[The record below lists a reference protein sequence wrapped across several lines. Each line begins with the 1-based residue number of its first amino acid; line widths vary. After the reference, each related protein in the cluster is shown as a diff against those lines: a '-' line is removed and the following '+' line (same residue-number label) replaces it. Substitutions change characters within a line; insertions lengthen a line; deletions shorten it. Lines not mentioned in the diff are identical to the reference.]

1 METTRPILVIK
12 VGGDQS
18 KIPVAKRCLLYMQ
31 IESGNK
37 KWGRTDSAKSYIKK
51 TGFGGQKEA
60 PNKHLG
66 WCSVLFKLQTGTDRI

>member
-1 METTRPILVIK
+1 
-12 VGGDQS
+12 
-18 KIPVAKRCLLYMQ
+18 MQ